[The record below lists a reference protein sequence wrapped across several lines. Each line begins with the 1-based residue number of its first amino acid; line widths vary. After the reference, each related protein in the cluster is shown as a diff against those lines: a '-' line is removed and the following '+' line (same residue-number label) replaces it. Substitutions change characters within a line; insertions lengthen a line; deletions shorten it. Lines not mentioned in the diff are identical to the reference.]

1 MESERMINMNNS
13 EIGALIRTLRT
24 EKGLTQSALA
34 ELLTVSDRTVSKW
47 ETGRG
52 CPDISLLGSLSD
64 ILGVNIEE
72 ILSGGLQT
80 NTFVSGNMKK
90 SSYYVCPACG
100 NLVISTGNATVSCC
114 GRKLLP
120 LQAGKPDHCHEITAE
135 VIENDWFISSKH
147 EMEKDHYISFV
158 AFASSGEIKIF
169 KTYPEWELQVRFQ
182 KRGHG
187 ILLWHCT
194 KHGLFYKNI

>member
-1 MESERMINMNNS
+1 MINMNNS

-72 ILSGGLQT
+72 ILSGGSQT

-90 SSYYVCPACG
+90 SSYYVCPVCG

-120 LQAGKPDHCHEITAE
+120 LQAGKADLCHEITAE

>member
-1 MESERMINMNNS
+1 MINMNNS

-34 ELLTVSDRTVSKW
+34 ELLSVSDRTVSKW

-72 ILSGGLQT
+72 ILSGGSQT
-80 NTFVSGNMKK
+80 STFVSGNMKK
-90 SSYYVCPACG
+90 SSCYVCPVCG

-120 LQAGKPDHCHEITAE
+120 LQAQKADPCHEITAE
-135 VIENDWFISSKH
+135 VIENDWFVSSKH

-169 KTYPEWELQVRFQ
+169 KTYPEWELQVRFP

-194 KHGLFYKNI
+194 NHGLFCKNI